1 MRPLRGYEPSSRLG
15 AELAAIELKA
25 ASLKA
30 ASELEAA
37 HLEAFAPPER
47 WSSLRPV
54 TEPQVT
60 VQPDG
65 QDDGALRQMLTK
77 VLEVLDGRRQI
88 GQLRT
93 LLANPVYEAT
103 LTRLRMTPPTGI
115 RYRLHTV
122 HSCHLAPNAIEL
134 CGRVE
139 TSGAHRRA
147 QALAARLERRHST
160 WQCVFLRIL

>member
-1 MRPLRGYEPSSRLG
+1 MSPTLRPLRGYEPTGQLTD
-15 AELAAIELKA
+15 AELLAAG
-25 ASLKA
+25 
-30 ASELEAA
+30 LET
-37 HLEAFAPPER
+37 FQPPER
-47 WSSLRPV
+47 WASLRPV

-65 QDDGALRQMLTK
+65 LNETPFKQMLTK

-93 LLANPVYEAT
+93 LLASPVYEAT
-103 LTRLRMTPPTGI
+103 LTRLRVTPPTGL
-115 RYRLHTV
+115 RYRLQSV
-122 HSCHLAPNAIEL
+122 HSCHLPPNTIEL

-139 TSGAHRRA
+139 TTRRGSSHRRS
-147 QALAARLERRHST
+147 QALAARLERRRDT